1 MQAKHVRKPPP
12 GSPSASSA
20 LSSSHVWHPNT
31 QMSEWEKFDS
41 ISRGDGIWLIDSKG
55 RKMIDGVASMW
66 CNVWGH
72 SNKELVGAMARQM
85 QKLQHSP
92 LFNLTHNPA
101 ETLARKLVKMSPGMY
116 SVLYSD
122 NGSTAMEI
130 ALKMAFQYWA
140 NNGDKTRTAVASL
153 DRGYHGDTFGAMSI
167 GQIHEF
173 FSQYRQ
179 HQICKSISLPVPVQ
193 TSVNKYGA
201 RLSND
206 SKRNASSNK
215 GLHDCISKIS
225 DILAGRN
232 DIAALVME
240 SGAQVAGGVRVYARN
255 FQRQVSRMCKK
266 HGILLIVDEVATGFG
281 RLGAMCVYS
290 NEDSK
295 PDMVAYG
302 KMITGGYLPLA
313 ATLSTK
319 RIYDSF
325 LGDYDQM
332 RHLFHGHTFTGNPL
346 AAAVANKN
354 IAMYAKHHL
363 IRHIAKTSQIFD
375 NYASPLLELDVVVD
389 VRHRGMIMGIELVAG
404 KDTSKPV
411 CSAPSINYIMYK
423 TGRKNGVYLRTL
435 GNVVMVVPPL
445 AISKQDLAML
455 LERTLKTIKEATPV
469 LLRAK

>member
-1 MQAKHVRKPPP
+1 MQAKHVKKPLLR
-12 GSPSASSA
+12 SPSASSA
-20 LSSSHVWHPNT
+20 LPSSHVWHPNT

-41 ISRGDGIWLIDSKG
+41 ISRGDGIWLVDSKG

-72 SNKELVGAMARQM
+72 SNKELVDAMTSQM

-101 ETLARKLVKMSPGMY
+101 ETLARKLVKMSPGMH

-130 ALKMAFQYWA
+130 ALKMAFQYWT

-167 GQIHEF
+167 GQIPEF
-173 FSQYRQ
+173 FSQYGQ
-179 HQICKSISLPVPVQ
+179 HQICKSVSLPVPTQ
-193 TSVNKYGA
+193 TPASKYGTRRA
-201 RLSND
+201 ND
-206 SKRNASSNK
+206 SKHNISNNK
-215 GLHDCISKIS
+215 GLHDFTSEIS

-240 SGAQVAGGVRVYARN
+240 SGAQIAGGVRIYARN

-266 HGILLIVDEVATGFG
+266 HDILLIVDEVATGFG
-281 RLGAMCVYS
+281 RLGPMCVYS

-302 KMITGGYLPLA
+302 KMMTGGYLPLA

-363 IRHIAKTSQIFD
+363 IRHIAKAARIFD
-375 NYASPLLELDVVVD
+375 NYVDPLLGLDAVGD
-389 VRHRGMIMGIELVAG
+389 IRHKGMIMGIELVAD
-404 KDTSKPV
+404 KATSKPV
-411 CSAPSINYIMYK
+411 CPAPSMNYIMYK

-445 AISKQDLAML
+445 AISKQELAML
-455 LERTLKTIKEATPV
+455 LERTLKTIKEATPA
-469 LLRAK
+469 LRRAK